1 MDSRCYFMKKK
12 YITAEEFDEKFNAG
26 EDISQYLEIDK
37 ARRPALEQKK
47 ISVSLPEWMIT
58 GIDNKARKMGISRQA
73 VLKMWIAEKLKG

>member
-1 MDSRCYFMKKK
+1 MKKK